1 MKNKSLFTG
10 HKFLLTLVL
19 IFLSACRP
27 AIESGNSQIASGEIK
42 TEAKGT
48 ETTSPSGTY
57 TLTAT
62 VTDTPTLTLT
72 TTPTLTETITP
83 TPTMTPTPSITP
95 SPTFDFPD
103 VVVNV
108 QAAHCRYGPAKAYLH
123 AADLYEGDRG
133 IVQGR
138 FQYSDWLYVKWEK
151 LHYRCWVSPYV
162 VDVSGELS
170 TIAYAGIGLERIPVT
185 LYNPPENVQAFRE
198 GDRVTITWD
207 HVWMTEDDDRGYL
220 IEAFVCQDGAYYWWP
235 VSFENQYTTEYSV
248 KDDSSCAFPSSGKIY
263 TVEKHGYTQPVT
275 IPWP

>member
-1 MKNKSLFTG
+1 MTNTPTPPGTHTFTAT
-10 HKFLLTLVL
+10 F
-19 IFLSACRP
+19 
-27 AIESGNSQIASGEIK
+27 
-42 TEAKGT
+42 T
-48 ETTSPSGTY
+48 ETPTITH
-57 TLTAT
+57 
-62 VTDTPTLTLT
+62 TPTLT
-72 TTPTLTETITP
+72 PTETITP
-83 TPTMTPTPSITP
+83 APTQTPTPSITP
-95 SPTFDFPD
+95 TPTFDFPD

-151 LHYRCWVSPYV
+151 LNYRCWVSPYV
-162 VDVSGELS
+162 VDVSGDIS
-170 TIAYAGIGLERIPVT
+170 TIAYQGIGLERIPVT
-185 LYNPPENVQAFRE
+185 LYEPPENVRAYRE
-198 GDRVTITWD
+198 GDMVTITWD

-235 VSFENQYTTEYSV
+235 VSFEDQYTTQYTV